1 MKSWAMIR
9 RLLSIALLI
18 SLAGCQ
24 SGAANKLPYDAWYLG
39 FLAPNYME
47 VWLELANF
55 SDIDGRFFPNAM
67 GGVVAMGQ
75 PASLSA
81 TAKGWPKRIGSGK
94 GRYMTGLDLPY
105 MVAVRWQ
112 SLVEPLTYQTVFA
125 IPAWARKKMLE
136 RLPAECPVSGRT
148 SDYRKDLTIGLAPG
162 GVVKVWIMGP
172 CLDPIEV
179 LTLQAEIE
187 PKGPYGGKSNGKYR
201 PLSPVVKRY
210 VDKYGVPYG
219 SWWAPIPYTT
229 VGL

>member
-1 MKSWAMIR
+1 MSRFW
-9 RLLSIALLI
+9 LLLVTVLCI
-18 SLAGCQ
+18 AGCQ
-24 SGAANKLPYDAWYLG
+24 SNASSKPKMPYEAWYLG
-39 FLAPNYME
+39 FIAPNYME
-47 VWLELANF
+47 VWLEQVNIGDN
-55 SDIDGRFFPNAM
+55 SGRIFPNAM
-67 GGVVAMGQ
+67 GGVVSYGKPENLAIR
-75 PASLSA
+75 AE
-81 TAKGWPKRIGSGK
+81 GWPERIGSGK
-94 GRYMTGLDLPY
+94 GRTLTGLDLPY
-105 MVAVRWQ
+105 VVSLRWQ
-112 SLVEPLTYQTVFA
+112 SMVEPQTYHALFT
-125 IPAWARKKMLE
+125 IPDWAREKMVE

-229 VGL
+229 VGP

>member
-1 MKSWAMIR
+1 MSRW
-9 RLLSIALLI
+9 LLCLVLALG
-18 SLAGCQ
+18 LAGCQ
-24 SGAANKLPYDAWYLG
+24 SSAAPKPKLPYDAWYLG

-47 VWLELANF
+47 VWLELANI

-81 TAKGWPKRIGSGK
+81 TAKGWPRRIGSGK
-94 GRYMTGLDLPY
+94 GLYMTGLDLPY
-105 MVAVRWQ
+105 MVALRWQ
-112 SLVEPLTYQTVFA
+112 SMVEPQTYQTVFA
-125 IPAWARKKMLE
+125 IPAWAREKMVE

-229 VGL
+229 VGP

>member
-1 MKSWAMIR
+1 MSRW
-9 RLLSIALLI
+9 LLCLI
-18 SLAGCQ
+18 LTLGLAGCQ
-24 SGAANKLPYDAWYLG
+24 INAAPKPKLPYDAWYLG

-201 PLSPVVKRY
+201 PLSPVVKSY

-229 VGL
+229 VGP

>member
-1 MKSWAMIR
+1 MSRFW
-9 RLLSIALLI
+9 LLLI
-18 SLAGCQ
+18 TVLCIAGCQ
-24 SGAANKLPYDAWYLG
+24 SNASSKPKMPYEAWYLG
-39 FLAPNYME
+39 FIAPNYME
-47 VWLELANF
+47 VWLEQVNIGDN
-55 SDIDGRFFPNAM
+55 SGRIFPNAM
-67 GGVVAMGQ
+67 GGVVSYGKPENLAIR
-75 PASLSA
+75 AE
-81 TAKGWPKRIGSGK
+81 GWPERIGSGK
-94 GRYMTGLDLPY
+94 GRTLTGLDLPY
-105 MVAVRWQ
+105 VVSLRWQ
-112 SLVEPLTYQTVFA
+112 SMVEPQTYHALFT
-125 IPAWARKKMLE
+125 IPDWAREKMVE

-179 LTLQAEIE
+179 LTLQAQIE

-229 VGL
+229 VGP

>member
-1 MKSWAMIR
+1 MSRW
-9 RLLSIALLI
+9 LLSIILLLG
-18 SLAGCQ
+18 LAGCQ
-24 SGAANKLPYDAWYLG
+24 SDAANKLPYDAWYLG
-39 FLAPNYME
+39 FLAPNSMG
-47 VWLELANF
+47 VWLEQAHIGD
-55 SDIDGRFFPNAM
+55 SSGRIFPNAM
-67 GGVVAMGQ
+67 GGVVAMGE

-94 GRYMTGLDLPY
+94 GRYLTGLDLPY
-105 MVAVRWQ
+105 VVSLRWQ
-112 SLVEPLTYQTVFA
+112 SMVEPQTYHALFT
-125 IPAWARKKMLE
+125 IPEWAQQKMVE
-136 RLPAECPVSGRT
+136 RLPAKCPSGRT
-148 SDYRKDLTIGLAPG
+148 FDYRESLTIGLAPG
-162 GVVKVWIMGP
+162 GIVKVWIKGP

-229 VGL
+229 VGP

>member
-1 MKSWAMIR
+1 MSRW
-9 RLLSIALLI
+9 LLCLI
-18 SLAGCQ
+18 LTLGLAGCQ
-24 SGAANKLPYDAWYLG
+24 TNAAPKPKLPYDAWYLG

-81 TAKGWPKRIGSGK
+81 TAKGWPRRIGSGK

-105 MVAVRWQ
+105 MVALRWQ
-112 SLVEPLTYQTVFA
+112 SMIEPQAYQVVFA
-125 IPAWARKKMLE
+125 IPDWARKKMVE

-229 VGL
+229 VGP